1 MGDVDLR
8 FNIWFFFVI
17 YFSFLLLFHQFHFIF
32 QRKKS
37 SISFMFFIASS
48 IDSLFIFKLIYFTS
62 FYSSFI
68 LFYFPLLYFLVL
80 FRFFIFSFISLFIF
94 FIILFILLVLLIFSF
109 VKFPIS
115 IFVFAYYFSF

>member
-1 MGDVDLR
+1 MWISGST
-8 FNIWFFFVI
+8 FGFFSSFIFPFFFFFI
-17 YFSFLLLFHQFHFIF
+17 NSISFFRGKNH
-32 QRKKS
+32 K
-37 SISFMFFIASS
+37 ISFMFFIASS